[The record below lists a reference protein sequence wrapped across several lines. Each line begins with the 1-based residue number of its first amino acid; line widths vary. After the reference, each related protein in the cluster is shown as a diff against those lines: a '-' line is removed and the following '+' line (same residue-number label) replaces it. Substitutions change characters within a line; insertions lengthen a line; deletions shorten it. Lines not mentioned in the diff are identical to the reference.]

1 VTGVKAKATR
11 GGVPAV
17 GLLAF
22 SVVVWGCTPR
32 VTAVAA
38 PFSHPLTL
46 TMLRAAPAALVLLA
60 ALPFLRARL
69 PRSRPEWVWTAVT
82 GLLMVT
88 VFLGGLTEGVIKA
101 GPGNAIVLVS
111 TAPFFVVVCGRV
123 FLGQRAS
130 LHTVGGLVVGF
141 IGVTLIVSSQLGSGS
156 GAGTLAVGMVLA
168 LAAALAWAAGTL
180 MIKELVVRRPSVD
193 LVGVTAGQYVI
204 GGLALVALS
213 FAVEGTGGAKWASGT
228 LWWAVAFLAV
238 VGSALATVTYFGA
251 LRKISATEVTAW
263 TFLSPVVAVALEIVL
278 GHAPTL
284 IVLVGMALTIAGVA
298 IVTASPRPRGRS
310 LDLASAQSE

>member
-1 VTGVKAKATR
+1 VTGAQAKATR
-11 GGVPAV
+11 GEVPAV

-60 ALPFLRARL
+60 ALPCLRAQL
-69 PRSRPEWVWTAVT
+69 PRARTEWVWTAVT

-88 VFLGGLTEGVIKA
+88 VFLAGLTEAVVKA

-111 TAPFFVVVCGRV
+111 TAPFFVVVYGRL
-123 FLGQRAS
+123 FLGQPPSLRA
-130 LHTVGGLVVGF
+130 VGGLVAGF
-141 IGVTLIVSSQLGSGS
+141 IGVMLMVSSQLGSRA

-193 LVGVTAGQYVI
+193 LVGVTAGQYLI

-213 FAVEGTGGAKWASGT
+213 FEVEGTGGANWSSGT

-251 LRKISATEVTAW
+251 LRKISATAVTAW

-278 GHAPTL
+278 GHPPTP
-284 IVLVGMALTIAGVA
+284 IVLIGMALTIAGVA
-298 IVTASPRPRGRS
+298 IVTASPRPRECR
-310 LDLASAQSE
+310 LDSVSAQGE

>member
-1 VTGVKAKATR
+1 M
-11 GGVPAV
+11 

-22 SVVVWGCTPR
+22 SIVVWGCTPR

-46 TMLRAAPAALVLLA
+46 TMLRAAPAAFVLLA
-60 ALPFLRARL
+60 ALPFLRAHL
-69 PRSRPEWVWTAVT
+69 PRARTEWVWTAVT

-88 VFLGGLTEGVIKA
+88 VFLAGLTEAVIKA

-123 FLGQRAS
+123 FLGQWVS
-130 LHTVGGLVVGF
+130 LRVVAGLVVGF
-141 IGVTLIVSSQLGSGS
+141 VGVTLIVSSQLGSGS
-156 GAGTLAVGMVLA
+156 GGGTLAAGMLLA
-168 LAAALAWAAGTL
+168 LAAAVAWAAGTL

-193 LVGVTAGQYVI
+193 LVGVTAGQYLI

-213 FAVEGTGGAKWASGT
+213 FGAEGTGGTNWSSGT
-228 LWWAVAFLAV
+228 LWWAVAFLAI

-251 LRKISATEVTAW
+251 LRKISATEATAW
-263 TFLSPVVAVALEIVL
+263 AFLSPVVAVVLEIVL

-284 IVLVGMALTIAGVA
+284 IVLIGMAITIAGVA
-298 IVTASPRPRGRS
+298 IVSAAPRTGGR
-310 LDLASAQSE
+310 LDLAPAQSE